1 MQSRYHVL
9 SLAVLVASCG
19 TGMPIPTEDAARG
32 DVAVTVTDSGQDSS
46 SDTSTP
52 DVMVSDSAP
61 DVAVV
66 DGSFMD
72 VSQDAQDAPGDA
84 SPDVADVGSDTRD
97 TGSPDA
103 SVFDAEASVDATPE
117 ASPDVV
123 VARDVVTEEGSVVAA
138 DVMEAAVDAAPE
150 ASSDAMADVTL
161 PSVLLSR
168 GMPAVQSTCRG
179 SSTCT
184 GPGADPYPAS
194 NAFNGRLDDF
204 SHTSGGDPSPWV
216 RVDLGIE
223 RRISRVMI
231 WNRLDCCQALL
242 NNYFVEA
249 SLDGTTWTVLAAN
262 PDVAARPSTHNV
274 SGTGRYVRV
283 RLLAAASGLRFLHP
297 AEIEVYGR

>member
-1 MQSRYHVL
+1 
-9 SLAVLVASCG
+9 
-19 TGMPIPTEDAARG
+19 MPIPTEDAARG
-32 DVAVTVTDSGQDSS
+32 DVAVTVTDSSQDSS

-72 VSQDAQDAPGDA
+72 ASQDAQDAPGDA

-168 GMPAVQSTCRG
+168 GMPAVQSTCQG
-179 SSTCT
+179 TLFCT
-184 GPGADPYPAS
+184 GLDSWPAG
-194 NAFNGRLDDF
+194 NAFNGRMDDF
-204 SHTSGGDPSPWV
+204 SHTSGDIDYDPSPWI

-223 RRISRVMI
+223 RRITRVMI

>member
-1 MQSRYHVL
+1 ML
-9 SLAVLVASCG
+9 PA
-19 TGMPIPTEDAARG
+19 EDAARG
-32 DVAVTVTDSGQDSS
+32 DTAVTVTDSSQDST

-52 DVMVSDSAP
+52 DGMVSDSAP
-61 DVAVV
+61 DVADVAVV

-72 VSQDAQDAPGDA
+72 ASQDAQDAPGDA

-97 TGSPDA
+97 AGSPDA
-103 SVFDAEASVDATPE
+103 SVFDAEASVDAGPE

-123 VARDVVTEEGSVVAA
+123 VARDVVTEE
-138 DVMEAAVDAAPE
+138 AAVDAAPE
-150 ASSDAMADVTL
+150 ASSDAMVDVVL

-179 SSTCT
+179 GSTCT

-204 SHTSGGDPSPWV
+204 SHTSGGDASPWV

-223 RRISRVMI
+223 RRITRVMI

-262 PDVAARPSTHNV
+262 PDVAARPTTHNV
-274 SGTGRYVRV
+274 SGNGRYVRV
-283 RLLAAASGLRFLHP
+283 RLLAASSGLRFLHP